1 MIEIIKNWFVRRQ
14 RIKYLNYRYK
24 EVLTTHF
31 LYATSLKEYELSK
44 EVLQCIEQELKDLN
58 AKIRIWY

>member
-1 MIEIIKNWFVRRQ
+1 MLQYIKNWFERRH
-14 RIKYLNYRYK
+14 RIKYLNCRYK

-44 EVLQCIEQELKDLN
+44 EVLQCIEQELRDLN
-58 AKIRIWY
+58 ANIRI

>member
-24 EVLTTHF
+24 EVLTTDF
-31 LYATSLKEYELSK
+31 LFASNLKDYESSK